1 MGIPVVELKILVD
14 TFTASQYHI
23 NMHPAYEC
31 CYFNMHHAYECCYF
45 VVMGIPVVE
54 LKL

>member
-23 NMHPAYEC
+23 NMHPAYQS
-31 CYFNMHHAYECCYF
+31 A
-45 VVMGIPVVE
+45 VT
-54 LKL
+54 L